1 MRKLLF
7 LATLMLGAVTV
18 QAQEKV
24 MNIQKT
30 DQSSSQVRMADLQKI
45 SFLSVEEGNQGLL
58 VKTLGGETA
67 AVSFEMNPVVTV
79 AEGKLIIQSKSEENL
94 QFEISDI
101 EEITFGTSG
110 TSGISKLKGFEC
122 VLQDDGVMLRGIP
135 KGVKPR
141 VYTIDG
147 RSVPTPPFLNDEL
160 RLSRST
166 LGSGIFIVKVGT
178 FSTKIHF

>member
-1 MRKLLF
+1 
-7 LATLMLGAVTV
+7 
-18 QAQEKV
+18 
-24 MNIQKT
+24 
-30 DQSSSQVRMADLQKI
+30 
-45 SFLSVEEGNQGLL
+45 
-58 VKTLGGETA
+58 
-67 AVSFEMNPVVTV
+67 MNPVVTV